1 MVLKF
6 SLCFSIDLILIVM
19 KKITIKKIGKIQL
32 CALMHELNK
41 IDSTNKIRKKNIIQ
55 LIEIINNKEDLKA
68 LEFNFKDNN
77 FLRLPVI
84 CSKEKK
90 EMD

>member
-1 MVLKF
+1 
-6 SLCFSIDLILIVM
+6 
-19 KKITIKKIGKIQL
+19 
-32 CALMHELNK
+32 MHELNK

-55 LIEIINNKEDLKA
+55 LVEIINNKEDLKA

-84 CSKEKK
+84 CSKEKRNGLIK
-90 EMD
+90 FDHVAFGLLMKFINQLVL